1 MYNKVMNFPRMC
13 EIIIYII
20 VIEILMLN
28 NFFLRYNLSFQRDSV
43 LWILCITYKYSK
55 KKVFINLI
63 FLIQQVIFWVM
74 M

>member
-43 LWILCITYKYSK
+43 L
-55 KKVFINLI
+55 
-63 FLIQQVIFWVM
+63 
-74 M
+74 